1 MPEERIY
8 YLVERFFHQS
18 CTEEEKAELAR
29 WIDQSAGDAALREV
43 LERAWEQYEPDTAMP
58 GEATARV
65 LARVFQASDEGEAA
79 PVVITHEEV
88 PVRKISRWPWW
99 RAAAVILLLAG
110 SGIYFWRS
118 QLPAKAPGNNMAQ
131 LQQELLPGGNK
142 AVLTLADGSS
152 ITLDSMQ
159 NGALALQGGTKVA
172 KLANGQLAY
181 TDANTATKEVVYN
194 KISIPRGGQYQIT
207 LPDGTKVWLNAASSL
222 RFPAAFTGKLRE
234 VELTGEAYF
243 EVAQAANMPFQ
254 VKVKDMKIAVLG
266 TQFNINAYDDE
277 AMISTTL
284 VSGSVNVI
292 KGQATRMLRPGQQA
306 QLTAQ
311 GVLEVSDRADMEA
324 ILAWKNGRFLFD
336 GTPIELVMRQISRW
350 YNVDVV
356 YRGGTIQ
363 QHFNGGISR
372 DVPLSKVFKMLEAT
386 GAVHFSVENGQ
397 VIVQP

>member
-1 MPEERIY
+1 MPEERIH

-29 WIDQSAGDAALREV
+29 WIDQSASDAALREV
-43 LERAWEQYEPDTAMP
+43 LERAWEQYEPDTVMP
-58 GEATARV
+58 DATSAAV
-65 LARVFQASDEGEAA
+65 LARVFQTAAGEEAA
-79 PVVITHEEV
+79 PVVTPAA
-88 PVRKISRWPWW
+88 PVRKMNRWPLW

-110 SGIYFWRS
+110 GGIYFWLS
-118 QLPAKAPGNNMAQ
+118 QLPVKVPGKNMAQ
-131 LQQELLPGGNK
+131 VQQELLPGGNK
-142 AVLTLADGSS
+142 AVLTLADGTA
-152 ITLDSMQ
+152 ITLDSAQ
-159 NGALALQGGTKVA
+159 NGALALQGGTQVA

-181 TDANTATKEVVYN
+181 TGGHTATKEVVYN

-222 RFPAAFTGKLRE
+222 RFPSAFTGKLRE

-243 EVAQAANMPFQ
+243 EVAQAVQQPFQ

-266 TQFNINAYDDE
+266 TQFNVNAYDDE
-277 AMISTTL
+277 ATINTTL

-292 KGQATRMLRPGQQA
+292 KGAATRMLRPGQQA

-311 GVLEVSDRADMEA
+311 GDWEVSDRTDMDA
-324 ILAWKNGRFLFD
+324 ILAWKNGRFQFD
-336 GTPIELVMRQISRW
+336 GTPIAQVMRQISRW

-356 YRGGTIQ
+356 YRGATIQ

-386 GAVHFSVENGQ
+386 GAVHCSVENGQ